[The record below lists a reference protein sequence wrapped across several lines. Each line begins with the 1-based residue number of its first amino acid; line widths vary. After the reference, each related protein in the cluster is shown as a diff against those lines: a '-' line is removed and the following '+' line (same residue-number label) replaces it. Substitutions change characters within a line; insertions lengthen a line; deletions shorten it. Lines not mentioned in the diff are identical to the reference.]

1 MTKKLIILL
10 LIVGLFGLNF
20 PTQTFASGEECPDIR
35 FVFVRGSGE
44 EQYTSGSY
52 LEFKRAFEDK
62 MQYLPSIRYDF
73 VDLDYPAISVA
84 GDLSVPV
91 KAFLSGGESYEFG
104 DSVNAGLLELTN
116 TVNNTCPSTKFVL
129 AGYSQGAMVISK
141 ALPTL
146 NVDKIIYVATFGDP
160 KLYLPEG
167 ENFYHP
173 AACYDGVFSEYRRY
187 VPDCHTFE
195 GILGSYRPYRPEN
208 FTGKVGVW
216 CNNKDIVC
224 NRSIFGSIGDHLDY
238 VSDGLYE
245 DASRYVF
252 DKITKYFDIE
262 NNYVSP
268 HDTAILIDSTGSM
281 WSMVETYK
289 AEALRLANETF
300 AAGGRVALYDF
311 RDLQELYEPR
321 KHCDFETCTPEIFA
335 AELDSIVF
343 ENGGDEPESFL
354 SAAFHMMSELNWR
367 EGATKSVVAITDAGY
382 HMPDIDHVQI
392 DDVVALSR
400 RIDPVNFYIV
410 TDPRFVESYEEIAG
424 PTDGAVAVD
433 VNSLH
438 VINDTIMERFDSLPA
453 LEEHEVIS
461 LDLPSLDSVDVT
473 QTNENTFH
481 VSANSAEKLIV
492 FLNETC
498 LGLVDGSTFDITDID
513 FSKQNT
519 LRIVPFDGT
528 TRGDA
533 VEVEL
538 TDTFEHNDSEPENH
552 TETIQHEPIKTPEE
566 VVQETL
572 LYLVPKVPNTGR
584 K

>member
-1 MTKKLIILL
+1 M
-10 LIVGLFGLNF
+10 
-20 PTQTFASGEECPDIR
+20 
-35 FVFVRGSGE
+35 FVRGSGE
-44 EQYTSGSY
+44 EQNYSQSY

-62 MQYLPSIRYDF
+62 MQYLPSISYDF
-73 VDLDYPAISVA
+73 VDLNYPAISVA
-84 GDLSVPV
+84 DDLSVPI
-91 KAFLSGGESYEFG
+91 KAFFSGGESYEFG
-104 DSVNAGLLELTN
+104 NSVNAGVLELEN
-116 TVNNTCPSTKFVL
+116 MVNGTCPNTKFVL
-129 AGYSQGAMVISK
+129 AGYSQGAMVITK
-141 ALPTL
+141 TLPTL
-146 NVDKIIYVATFGDP
+146 NADKIIYAATFGDP

-173 AACYDGVFSEYRRY
+173 AACYDGTLSEYRRY

-252 DKITKYFDIE
+252 NKITEHFGVE

-289 AEALRLANETF
+289 TEALRLANETF
-300 AAGGRVALYDF
+300 AAGGRVALYDY

-321 KHCDFETCTPEIFA
+321 KHCDFTTCTPEVFA

-354 SAAFHMMSELNWR
+354 SAAFHMMSELTWQ

-410 TDPRFVESYEEIAG
+410 TDPRFVEDYQKIAE

-453 LEEHEVIS
+453 LEEHETITDPELPI
-461 LDLPSLDSVDVT
+461 LDFVDVA
-473 QTNENTFH
+473 QIDENAFH
-481 VSANSAEKLIV
+481 VSTGYTGKLIV

-498 LGLVDGSTFDITDID
+498 LGLINASAFDITDID
-513 FSKQNT
+513 FSKQNI

-528 TRGDA
+528 ARGDA
-533 VEVEL
+533 IEVEL
-538 TDTFEHNDSEPENH
+538 VDTFKHDHSEPEQH
-552 TETIQHEPIKTPEE
+552 TEIATPTKTPEE